1 MPQSI
6 CLGWQAGQSCHW
18 RGALITTIAGMLYRP
33 HGAAVQSAWQQH
45 LVGWMVKQQVVFLQ
59 KPQHQEID
67 LYPVNIQEIASVAAF
82 LGQATAD
89 GQGVE
94 IQAVFYWLR

>member
-18 RGALITTIAGMLYRP
+18 HGTLITTITGMLYGP
-33 HGAAVQSAWQQH
+33 HRAVVQLAWQRH
-45 LVGWMVKQQVVFLQ
+45 LAGQM
-59 KPQHQEID
+59 PQHQEIN
-67 LYPVNIQEIASVAAF
+67 LHPVNIQEIASVAAF

-94 IQAVFYWLR
+94 IQAVFYWLQQ

>member
-1 MPQSI
+1 
-6 CLGWQAGQSCHW
+6 
-18 RGALITTIAGMLYRP
+18 
-33 HGAAVQSAWQQH
+33 
-45 LVGWMVKQQVVFLQ
+45 MVKRRVVFPQ

-67 LYPVNIQEIASVAAF
+67 PHPVNIRDIASVAAF

-94 IQAVFYWLR
+94 IQAVFCWLQQVCQASEPRSCM